1 MHVWSGP
8 SAELLGCER
17 GFSVKTE
24 FSRCCAFI
32 FDLHLTPQGFGDL
45 AVAAAWVVTVDAGV
59 DARQGAHAALVV
71 WVETGRTELE
81 FIVAGYLDEG
91 TPPEGP
97 FETGPKSGGLEKM
110 IFSLKCITSSSQNI
124 IINIIVILNN
134 NFIMS

>member
-1 MHVWSGP
+1 MHVWFGP

-17 GFSVKTE
+17 GLSVKTE
-24 FSRCCAFI
+24 FSRCCAFV
-32 FDLHLTPQGFGDL
+32 FDLHLTLQGLGAL
-45 AVAAAWVVTVDAGV
+45 AVAGV
-59 DARQGAHAALVV
+59 DAGQGAHAALVT
-71 WVETGRTELE
+71 WVETGGTELE

-97 FETGPKSGGLEKM
+97 FETGPKSGGLGKM

-124 IINIIVILNN
+124 ITNIIIILNN